1 MPPKKLLTVGLRRS
15 KIVCATHYLTP
26 AFLLSRH
33 TFAGYGRCSRTS
45 WPGKARQSARVH
57 IGFLQFEKAKEYEYL
72 EVSIPEALIEPL
84 NDTGKFEV
92 LNRSTWNKL
101 SGAAKLSAA
110 ELFDEE
116 KAAALGAA
124 ADADV
129 VVIGKFVVQGN
140 TLQIQIKAVE
150 VSSKRAMVS
159 RSDNA
164 LTDSSMFTT
173 IATLTNKVSK
183 DMAKRLPPLPQ
194 RVIYQDR
201 IKSKEQAEEVKAA
214 PQPEEKK
221 GPKEITYPG
230 ILWRTAILPGFG
242 HVYAEQKRGWLY
254 VGLFLGTGGA
264 FIWSHFNYRS
274 KQDAYNSATSD
285 FDSKYD
291 SANGAYK
298 LRGYLSFAVIGVV
311 AFIWGDALLFGKQ
324 YVRTGTVVTWDFYS
338 DRLGS
343 QGLVWSYRF

>member
-1 MPPKKLLTVGLRRS
+1 MRVNVLFVLSYFVSGFSLLAEEAKPAAPKEILVNRRVFILDFYNLKKS
-15 KIVCATHYLTP
+15 
-26 AFLLSRH
+26 
-33 TFAGYGRCSRTS
+33 
-45 WPGKARQSARVH
+45 
-57 IGFLQFEKAKEYEYL
+57 KEYEYL
-72 EVSIPEALIEPL
+72 EVSIPEALVEPL

-101 SGAAKLSAA
+101 SGVSKYSKAD
-110 ELFDEE
+110 LFDEE

-129 VVIGKFVVQGN
+129 VVIGKFIVQGK

-159 RSDNA
+159 RTDNA

-173 IATLTNKVSK
+173 ISALSNKVSA

-201 IKSKEQAEEVKAA
+201 IKSKEQTEEVKA
-214 PQPEEKK
+214 QSEPEAKK

-254 VGLFLGTGGA
+254 MGLFVATGGA
-264 FIWSHFNYRS
+264 FIWSHFNYKS
-274 KQDAYNSATSD
+274 KQSAYDSATSD

-298 LRGYLSFAVIGVV
+298 LRGYLSFAFIGVI
-311 AFIWGDALLFGKQ
+311 AFIWGDALIFGKQ
-324 YVRTGTVVTWDFYS
+324 YVRSGTVVTWDFYS

-343 QGLVWSYRF
+343 QGLVWSYKF